1 MFVNISALVIAGV
14 VVIAAV
20 GHVWLLAELTSPT
33 SGSPSEDLHH

>member
-20 GHVWLLAELTSPT
+20 GQVWLAELTSPS
-33 SGSPSEDLHH
+33 SGSPSEDLHR